1 MHTYIFICKYI
12 VSFWK
17 CRYKWLSRYIYLY
30 KHTCTVVRCIFW
42 KNANTYIYIYTIL
55 FVCIHIYIGVEVS
68 VLNNVYRSP
77 PFQDSRE
84 DLQQRNLLPDFDE
97 VGGKNWQPHPWVE
110 NEDGYIKMS
119 KYVDTQLQFDNNAL

>member
-1 MHTYIFICKYI
+1 MYG
-12 VSFWK
+12 
-17 CRYKWLSRYIYLY
+17 
-30 KHTCTVVRCIFW
+30 CTVYIL
-42 KNANTYIYIYTIL
+42 KKMQIHTYIYIYTIL
-55 FVCIHIYIGVEVS
+55 FKCIYIYIGVEVS
-68 VLNNVYRSP
+68 VLNNVYCSP
-77 PFQDSRE
+77 AFQDSRE